1 MCHSPAGSY
10 GVCRLQPKVV
20 WFDWNV
26 VGKGKGDAGDNCHAR
41 CSKKLLKKEVEVEV
55 KGAYEYKWEIVDLCK
70 GCEQKSM
77 DEAPEVSPDAD
88 VPPPP
93 SVAAKIIY
101 ATPITERTAARSE

>member
-1 MCHSPAGSY
+1 MSL
-10 GVCRLQPKVV
+10 LQKT
-20 WFDWNV
+20 
-26 VGKGKGDAGDNCHAR
+26 
-41 CSKKLLKKEVEVEV
+41 KKLLKKEVEVEV

-93 SVAAKIIY
+93 SVAA
-101 ATPITERTAARSE
+101 